1 VATTR
6 RERLRAETA
15 AEIKA
20 VARRHLVAGGPQ
32 AVSLRAIARDVGM
45 TAPGLYRY
53 FPSLDELVN
62 ALADDLYDE
71 LAAALARAGA
81 PLPAAEAGARALA
94 VCRAFRAWSVAHPAE
109 FGLLLGPADT
119 EERLARAARRF
130 EGIFATLSADLWR
143 QYRFPAPVEVDPA
156 LAAQLDAW
164 RQRAG
169 SAVPTPALRV
179 LLGYWVRL
187 YGLVSLEVAGHLRAV
202 LGDAEPLFEET
213 LREFA
218 EALGLGAAY
227 RRPAPERA
235 T

>member
-1 VATTR
+1 VAATR

-15 AEIKA
+15 ADILA

-32 AVSLRAIARDVGM
+32 AVSLRAIAREVGM

-53 FPSLDELVN
+53 FPSLEELVG
-62 ALADDLYDE
+62 ALATELYDE
-71 LAAALARAGA
+71 LAATLGRAGA
-81 PLPAAEAGARALA
+81 ALPPDAAGERAIA

-109 FGLLLGPADT
+109 FGLLFGPAPAGT
-119 EERLARAARRF
+119 AEQLEHAARRF
-130 EGIFATLSADLWR
+130 EEIFARLSADLWR
-143 QYRFPAPVEVDPA
+143 QFRFPVAAEVEAA
-156 LAAQLDAW
+156 LAAQLDDW
-164 RQRAG
+164 RQRTG
-169 SAVPTPALRV
+169 CEVPTPVLRV

-218 EALGLGAAY
+218 EALGIGGAY
-227 RRPAPERA
+227 RRPV